1 MANFQFVTENRELL
15 DNEIMFRT
23 IQGFKGLEADVV
35 ILLNHINEEPLDSK
49 QLYVGYTRAR
59 FYLYVIEILQ
69 I

>member
-1 MANFQFVTENRELL
+1 
-15 DNEIMFRT
+15 MFRT

-35 ILLNHINEEPLDSK
+35 ILLNHLKEETLDNK

-69 I
+69 A